1 MDSSPNQLSK
11 Y

>member
-1 MDSSPNQLSK
+1 MNNQLSK